1 MPSFFGLRIFTIK
14 NDENVMSGEMTD
26 TWVNMPR
33 AYDTDKSIIWETRVG
48 DRYYPD
54 QNKRGRVPNKRGF
67 SKNAGLNASEKMK
80 CTGRDLPAVSV
91 IRWIKTIDRA
101 ICAILTEYRV

>member
-67 SKNAGLNASEKMK
+67 SKNAGLNASEKNEMYWK
-80 CTGRDLPAVSV
+80 GSTRCLSDSV
-91 IRWIKTIDRA
+91 DKNN
-101 ICAILTEYRV
+101 